1 MTTNAIL
8 SNILVEIF
16 TQKFA
21 SLPSP
26 QVVKTIPEV
35 TELSGLGESTPL
47 VRATHFQSTSEEYIG
62 GLADGDEFTITCNS
76 VHQSP
81 DILALVKS
89 YKGLTKYM
97 RVTEKDTSV
106 SPNTSRIYTFDAVVM
121 GWSLA
126 PALADKGSVS
136 FTFKISGGVTETAA

>member
-16 TQKFA
+16 TQKLA

-26 QVVKTIPEV
+26 NVTYTVPEV
-35 TELSGLGESTPL
+35 TELSGLGETTPL

-62 GLADGDEFTITCNS
+62 GLADGDEFTVTCNS

-81 DILALVKS
+81 DVLAIIKS

-97 RVTEKDTSV
+97 RVTERNTSV
-106 SPNTSRIYTFDAVVM
+106 SPNTVRVYTFDAVCM
-121 GWSLA
+121 GWTLA
-126 PALADKGSVS
+126 PSLADKGSVS
-136 FTFKISGGVTETAA
+136 FTFKISGGVFEANA